1 MKGDETDRPD
11 AGRLDCSDD
20 RCLGN
25 GWILAGLGLLVAHLG
40 LYMLALKSSDLSF
53 ALPLTAA
60 SYPLAALSR
69 DSIFTRT
76 SAWRGLG
83 TLLIT
88 LGVAIVVLGD
98 RGAERGQGSAG
109 RRGVSGGP
117 AGDVM

>member
-1 MKGDETDRPD
+1 MKQIDRMPGGWID
-11 AGRLDCSDD
+11 QTIDVLR
-20 RCLGN
+20 N

-60 SYPLAALSR
+60 SYPLAALSAR
-69 DSIFTRT
+69 FYLHEDVGL
-76 SAWRGLG
+76 ARGLG

-98 RGAERGQGSAG
+98 RDAE
-109 RRGVSGGP
+109 GGKVQPAAAASP
-117 AGDVM
+117 AGPPET